1 MNYVMSIIAPE
12 RLEILTDLCEGLGLP
27 LTVTLHG
34 RGTAV
39 QSMLD
44 LLGIESN
51 ERRVVLTIADA
62 EKTAALIAAQKRRL
76 HIGVPGHGIVI
87 AVPIKSV
94 GGGNTVAY
102 LNGGRSPKYTP
113 DLSCAYELIIAIAN
127 EGGTDAVMNA
137 ARAAGARGGTVLHG
151 KGTGAKGAPKFYNIS
166 IAAEK
171 EVILIV
177 SAAGRVSAV
186 SCSGMENGTVVWPAA
201 FGQNVVLRRRS
212 HCMRPRSSTASAR
225 PVPKGFASASSAPFS
240 QMRSCAAKTISVVD
254 SPCPA
259 SA

>member
-1 MNYVMSIIAPE
+1 MNYVISIIAPE

-62 EKTAALIAAQKRRL
+62 ENTAALIAAQKRRL

-137 ARAAGARGGTVLHG
+137 ARAAGARSCTARGP
-151 KGTGAKGAPKFYNIS
+151 AQ
-166 IAAEK
+166 
-171 EVILIV
+171 
-177 SAAGRVSAV
+177 RVRRNSTT
-186 SCSGMENGTVVWPAA
+186 SPSRR
-201 FGQNVVLRRRS
+201 RRRS
-212 HCMRPRSSTASAR
+212 FLLSLRRGRRPRSC
-225 PVPKGFASASSAPFS
+225 APFCARQDRTVTRAPS
-240 QMRSCAAKTISVVD
+240 SSRSRLRPWRASV
-254 SPCPA
+254 CWRRIEQQHELGRGENAPA
-259 SA
+259 

>member
-1 MNYVMSIIAPE
+1 MNYVISIIAPE

-102 LNGGRSPKYTP
+102 PSQETP
-113 DLSCAYELIIAIAN
+113 W
-127 EGGTDAVMNA
+127 
-137 ARAAGARGGTVLHG
+137 
-151 KGTGAKGAPKFYNIS
+151 
-166 IAAEK
+166 
-171 EVILIV
+171 
-177 SAAGRVSAV
+177 RVSV
-186 SCSGMENGTVVWPAA
+186 PVRNWGIPNRWMAA
-201 FGQNVVLRRRS
+201 LN
-212 HCMRPRSSTASAR
+212 
-225 PVPKGFASASSAPFS
+225 
-240 QMRSCAAKTISVVD
+240 
-254 SPCPA
+254 
-259 SA
+259 

>member
-1 MNYVMSIIAPE
+1 MNYVISIIAPE

-94 GGGNTVAY
+94 EEEI
-102 LNGGRSPKYTP
+102 RWH
-113 DLSCAYELIIAIAN
+113 I
-127 EGGTDAVMNA
+127 
-137 ARAAGARGGTVLHG
+137 
-151 KGTGAKGAPKFYNIS
+151 
-166 IAAEK
+166 
-171 EVILIV
+171 
-177 SAAGRVSAV
+177 
-186 SCSGMENGTVVWPAA
+186 
-201 FGQNVVLRRRS
+201 
-212 HCMRPRSSTASAR
+212 
-225 PVPKGFASASSAPFS
+225 
-240 QMRSCAAKTISVVD
+240 
-254 SPCPA
+254 
-259 SA
+259 